1 MKVFEEKAIIYT
13 AGCHGLVHIM
23 ELSYGALLIY
33 IATEFGASLFVMGI
47 LANVFGLAFGIMGL
61 PAGLLADHFSERRL
75 LMVCC
80 LSMGIASIIIG
91 LSPSIYIL
99 GTGLLIL
106 GLSLGIYHPVSFA
119 FITRVTTNRGMS
131 FAYLGM
137 GGNLGIAIGPLLA
150 SSLASIFSWRDTYL
164 LLSIPALILAV
175 GFYFFSNVEIPSPKK
190 IISKVNINNISSRPL
205 IVPLILVFIAA
216 TMNGFI
222 YRGIVTFLPLYL
234 NERINFSLFNMDKA
248 LLAGS
253 FTTIALAFGVGGQF
267 LGGYLSDKKSRETLV
282 FIVSLIA
289 VPLLI
294 LIGNSQGVLLVI
306 ISTVFAFFYFMGQ
319 PIYNVL
325 LADYSPDYQRGRIF
339 GLYFLFAFGLGSF
352 SASILGYI
360 AGKFGTN
367 WVFTSSAGFGL
378 VTIISTTFLFIRY
391 LKSRHRETNFPS

>member
-1 MKVFEEKAIIYT
+1 MKFFEKRAIVYT
-13 AGCHGLVHIM
+13 AGCHGLIHVL
-23 ELSYGALLIY
+23 ELSYGALLVH
-33 IATEFGASLFVMGI
+33 IANEFGASLFIMGI
-47 LANVFGLAFGIMGL
+47 LANVFGLAFGIMGF
-61 PAGLLADHFSERRL
+61 PAGLLADRFNERRL

-80 LSMGIASIIIG
+80 ISMGIASIVIV

-99 GTGLLIL
+99 GTGLMIL

-137 GGNLGIAIGPLLA
+137 GGNLGVAIGPLLA
-150 SSLASIFSWRDTYL
+150 SSIASIFSWRETYIFL
-164 LLSIPALILAV
+164 AIPALILAV
-175 GFYFFSNVEIPSPKK
+175 GFYFFSKVEIPTPKT
-190 IISKVNINNISSRPL
+190 IISEVKIHINPPRLL

-234 NERINFSLFNMDKA
+234 NERINFSLFNMDSA

-267 LGGYLSDKKSRETLV
+267 LGGYLSDRKSRETLV

-289 VPLLI
+289 VPMLL
-294 LIGNSQGVLLVI
+294 LMGSSQGVLLIVV
-306 ISTVFAFFYFMGQ
+306 STIFAFFYFMGQ

-325 LADYSPDYQRGRIF
+325 LADYSPSDQRGRIF
-339 GLYFLFAFGLGSF
+339 GLYFLCAFGLGSF

-367 WVFTSSAGFGL
+367 WVFTSSAGFGMI
-378 VTIISTTFLFIRY
+378 TIVSATLLFIRA
-391 LKSRHRETNFPS
+391 LKIHSK

>member
-1 MKVFEEKAIIYT
+1 MKVFEKRALIYT
-13 AGCHGLVHIM
+13 AGCHGLIHIL
-23 ELSYGALLIY
+23 ELSYGALLIH

-61 PAGLLADHFSERRL
+61 PAGLLADRFSERRL
-75 LMVCC
+75 LMICC

-99 GTGLLIL
+99 GTGLMIL

-150 SSLASIFSWRDTYL
+150 SSMASIFSWRETYL
-164 LLSIPALILAV
+164 FLSIPALVLAV
-175 GFYFFSNVEIPSPKK
+175 SFYFFSNIEIPTPKNIINEVKIHISPPR
-190 IISKVNINNISSRPL
+190 SLV
-205 IVPLILVFIAA
+205 VPLILIFIAA

-222 YRGIVTFLPLYL
+222 YRGIVTFLPVYL
-234 NERINFSLFNMDKA
+234 NERITFSIFNMDST

-253 FTTIALAFGVGGQF
+253 FTTIALAFGIGGQF
-267 LGGYLSDKKSRETLV
+267 LGGYLSDRKSRETLV

-289 VPLLI
+289 VPMLI
-294 LIGNSQGVLLVI
+294 FMGNSQNILLVVF
-306 ISTVFAFFYFMGQ
+306 STIFAFFYFMGQ

-325 LADYSPDYQRGRIF
+325 LADYSPSNQRGRIF
-339 GLYFLFAFGLGSF
+339 GLYFLCAFGLGSF
-352 SASILGYI
+352 SASLLGYI
-360 AGKFGTN
+360 AGEFGTN
-367 WVFTSSAGFGL
+367 WVFTSCAGFGL
-378 VTIISTTFLFIRY
+378 ITIISATFLFIRS
-391 LKSRHRETNFPS
+391 LRSHSR

>member
-1 MKVFEEKAIIYT
+1 MNVFEKKALIYT
-13 AGCHGLVHIM
+13 AGCHGLIHLL
-23 ELSYGALLIY
+23 ELSYGALLIH
-33 IATEFGASLFVMGI
+33 IATEFNSSLFVMGI
-47 LANVFGLAFGIMGL
+47 LANVFGLAFGIMGF
-61 PAGLLADHFSERRL
+61 PAGLLADRFNERRL

-99 GTGLLIL
+99 GTGLMIL

-137 GGNLGIAIGPLLA
+137 GGNLGVAFGPLLA
-150 SSLASIFSWRDTYL
+150 SSMASIFNWRANYL
-164 LLSIPALILAV
+164 FLSIPALILAA
-175 GFYFFSNVEIPSPKK
+175 GFYFFSNVEIPTPKN
-190 IISKVNINNISSRPL
+190 ITSKVSLKNSTPHLLIFPL
-205 IVPLILVFIAA
+205 VLVFIAA
-216 TMNGFI
+216 IMNGFI

-234 NERINFSLFNMDKA
+234 NERINFSIFNMDSA

-267 LGGYLSDKKSRETLV
+267 LGGYLSDRKSRETLV

-289 VPLLI
+289 VPMLI
-294 LIGNSQGVLLVI
+294 FMGNSHGILLVVV
-306 ISTVFAFFYFMGQ
+306 STIFAFFYFMGQ

-325 LADYSPDYQRGRIF
+325 LADYSPDDQRGRIF
-339 GLYFLFAFGLGSF
+339 GLYFLCAFGLGSF

-360 AGKFGTN
+360 AGEFGTN
-367 WVFTSSAGFGL
+367 WVFTSSAGFGMI
-378 VTIISTTFLFIRY
+378 TIVSATFLFIRS
-391 LKSRHRETNFPS
+391 LRSRSR

>member
-1 MKVFEEKAIIYT
+1 MKVFEKQAIIFT
-13 AGCHGLVHIM
+13 AGCHGLIHIL
-23 ELSYGALLIY
+23 ELSYGALLIH

-61 PAGLLADHFSERRL
+61 PAGLLADRFSERRL

-99 GTGLLIL
+99 GTGLMIL

-137 GGNLGIAIGPLLA
+137 GGNLGVAFGPLLA
-150 SSLASIFSWRDTYL
+150 SSMASIFSWRATYL
-164 LLSIPALILAV
+164 FLSIPAVILAA
-175 GFYFFSNVEIPSPKK
+175 GFYFFSNVKIPTPKK
-190 IISKVNINNISSRPL
+190 IISEVNVQKSPLRPL

-222 YRGIVTFLPLYL
+222 YRGIVTFLPVYL
-234 NERINFSLFNMDKA
+234 NERINFSIFNIDST
-248 LLAGS
+248 LLAGA

-267 LGGYLSDKKSRETLV
+267 LGGYLSDRKSRETLV

-289 VPLLI
+289 VPMLI
-294 LIGNSQGVLLVI
+294 LMGNSQGILLVV

-325 LADYSPDYQRGRIF
+325 LADYSPGAQRGRIF
-339 GLYFLFAFGLGSF
+339 GLYFLCAFGLGSF

-360 AGKFGTN
+360 AGEFGTN

-378 VTIISTTFLFIRY
+378 ITIISTTILLIRS
-391 LKSRHRETNFPS
+391 LKSHSR